1 MNAEMTIIS
10 KKHTHTLTPKM
21 SKHQYILLSTFPILL
36 PFKLKKNSKKVLHRS
51 RMEKKKSYINKY
63 LNNKSDTAK
72 KNTSRDE
79 EKETKNDR
87 GRREKKLI

>member
-1 MNAEMTIIS
+1 
-10 KKHTHTLTPKM
+10 
-21 SKHQYILLSTFPILL
+21 
-36 PFKLKKNSKKVLHRS
+36 
-51 RMEKKKSYINKY
+51 MEKKKSYINKY

-87 GRREKKLI
+87 GRREKNWYKIYDGAHNSTVFQANMY